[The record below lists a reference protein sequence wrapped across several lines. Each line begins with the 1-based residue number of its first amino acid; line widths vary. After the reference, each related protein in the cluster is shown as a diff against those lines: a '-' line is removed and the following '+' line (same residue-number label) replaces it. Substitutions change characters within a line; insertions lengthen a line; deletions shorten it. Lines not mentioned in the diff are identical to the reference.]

1 MEDQQIIDLFF
12 AREEQAISETQ
23 QKYGKLCHS
32 VAKNILGSQEDAQ
45 ECVNDTYLAA
55 WNAIPPTRPR
65 YFGAFLCKITRNLS
79 LKKLE
84 HQNAAKRQAGKV
96 VPIDEIETLLPDD
109 RLRPHVGEV
118 ELSELLNTFL
128 RGEKEMS
135 RNVFLRRYWFFD
147 SIEEIAGRYG
157 FSQSKVK
164 SMLFHSRNRL
174 RDFLKRE
181 GVEI

>member
-1 MEDQQIIDLFF
+1 MEDGKIIDLFF
-12 AREEQAISETQ
+12 AREEQAISETE
-23 QKYGKLCHS
+23 QKYGKLCTS
-32 VAKNILGSQEDAQ
+32 VAENVLHNVQDAQ
-45 ECVNDTYLAA
+45 ECVNDTYLAV
-55 WNAIPPTRPR
+55 WNTIPPTRPQ

-84 HQNAAKRQAGKV
+84 YQNVAKRQAGQV
-96 VPIDEIETLLPDD
+96 ISMDEIETLLPDD
-109 RLRPHVGEV
+109 RLNPEV
-118 ELSELLNTFL
+118 AETELSELLNTFL

-147 SIEEIAGRYG
+147 SIEEISKRYG

-174 RDFLKRE
+174 RDFLKKE
-181 GVEI
+181 GIEI